1 MKGKLGFLKDEN
13 NPTPKK
19 HRLLDLRN
27 MEHFSNFNMYKC
39 VYKVHS
45 QPVNITLHTDS
56 TKKEEEKADQILF
69 KLLTEGMED
78 LHQRDIPPYAI
89 IHIYLKC
96 EGMETDFMF
105 SGTGPNRLTLA
116 QIRGNK
122 LQQIID
128 QFSNIIQ
135 SGKTVSI
142 DDHTILTLYA
152 FISPV
157 EYR

>member
-1 MKGKLGFLKDEN
+1 MKRKLGFVKDQN
-13 NPTPKK
+13 NPPLKK

-45 QPVNITLHTDS
+45 DPVNITMHADS
-56 TKKEEEKADQILF
+56 SKKEKEKADQILF

-78 LHQRDIPPYAI
+78 LHNRDIPPYAI

-105 SGTGPNRLTLA
+105 TGTGPNTLTLT
-116 QIRGNK
+116 QLRGDK
-122 LQQIID
+122 LQHIID
-128 QFSNIIQ
+128 QFSRII
-135 SGKTVSI
+135 
-142 DDHTILTLYA
+142 
-152 FISPV
+152 
-157 EYR
+157 

>member
-1 MKGKLGFLKDEN
+1 MKRKLGFLKHEN
-13 NPTPKK
+13 NSTPKK

-45 QPVNITLHTDS
+45 EPVNITMHADS

-78 LHQRDIPPYAI
+78 LHKRDVPPYAI

-96 EGMETDFMF
+96 EGMESDFMF
-105 SGTGPNRLTLA
+105 AGTGPNRLTLA
-116 QIRGNK
+116 QMRGNK

-142 DDHTILTLYA
+142 DDHTLLTLYA
-152 FISPV
+152 FIPPV

>member
-1 MKGKLGFLKDEN
+1 MKRKLGFVNDQN
-13 NPTPKK
+13 NSPLKK

-27 MEHFSNFNMYKC
+27 MEHFSKFNMYKC

-45 QPVNITLHTDS
+45 EPVPITMHTDS
-56 TKKEEEKADQILF
+56 SKKEEAKAEEILYQV
-69 KLLTEGMED
+69 LAEGMED
-78 LHQRDIPPYAI
+78 LHHRDIPPYAI

-105 SGTGPNRLTLA
+105 TGTGPNRLTLT
-116 QIRGNK
+116 QMRGGK
-122 LQQIID
+122 LKHIID
-128 QFSNIIQ
+128 QFSRIIQ

-142 DDHTILTLYA
+142 DDHTVLTLYA
-152 FISPV
+152 FIPPV